1 MQHDLEV
8 PLDEIKKY
16 ANIEETI
23 RNYSECEDL
32 EPSVVSD
39 LEKTPI
45 KKNATLTN
53 TARQTGD
60 MSVYGYYF
68 ASMKLKVA
76 TGFFIFQITFAFL
89 ASFPCKYL
97 IQLTQAE
104 S

>member
-1 MQHDLEV
+1 VAVDETKKFADL
-8 PLDEIKKY
+8 
-16 ANIEETI
+16 EETI
-23 RNYSECEDL
+23 RNYSECDDL

-39 LEKTPI
+39 PAKTPN

-68 ASMKLKVA
+68 ASMKWKVA
-76 TGFFIFQITFAFL
+76 TAFFIFQLTFAFL

-97 IQLTQAE
+97 IQQTQAE